1 MPTPEQRAAV
11 DAELARKPDSAFADL
26 VRVTHERAKLR
37 TFQLPNRPLPR
48 RANSEDER

>member
-1 MPTPEQRAAV
+1 MPTPEQRAVV

-37 TFQLPNRPLPR
+37 TFNLPNKPLP
-48 RANSEDER
+48 ERGHKEK